1 VSVVERVRTVVE
13 PLLAERGVGLYDLEL
28 SGSNLRVLVET
39 GDLEVIASI
48 TRALSR
54 ALDDADP
61 IDDHYVLEVSSP
73 GLERPLRTPA
83 HFAGAVGATVTMKTV
98 PGTEGERRVRGV
110 IAAAGPDSV
119 TVRDDAGV
127 ERTLRYDDLE
137 RARTLFEWGGA
148 PKPGAPKP
156 GTEKKQ
162 PTTEKAQTPKA
173 MSRKAAR

>member
-1 VSVVERVRTVVE
+1 MSVVERVRTVVE

-54 ALDDADP
+54 ALDEADP
-61 IDDHYVLEVSSP
+61 IEDHYVLEVSSP

-83 HFAGAVGATVTMKTV
+83 HFLGAVGATVSMKTV

-110 IAAAGPDSV
+110 IAAAGPDDV

-137 RARTLFEWGGA
+137 RARTVFEWGGA
-148 PKPGAPKP
+148 PKPG
-156 GTEKKQ
+156 TQKKQ
-162 PTTEKAQTPKA
+162 PTTEKAQ
-173 MSRKAAR
+173 SRKAAR